1 MCNWISPATCSSCPN
16 LNQAIVSMLL
26 MMTIEEQQVPL
37 TVCLFLG
44 RLVRQ
49 SLRKPLQ
56 YLLTPGKRHIR
67 HVQFPCK
74 KTRCQDLDE
83 GEMGG
88 ALDFQLASGDT
99 SQAQAVLSNIAAVSV
114 HFQVST
120 IPFAGLTYL
129 EHMIDYVRCHM
140 KHAGISVITWSRC
153 RVLKATWFPRHSI
166 STF

>member
-37 TVCLFLG
+37 TVCLFWVVLSDNHSANPFNIYSRPEKG
-44 RLVRQ
+44 T
-49 SLRKPLQ
+49 S
-56 YLLTPGKRHIR
+56 GMCNFHA
-67 HVQFPCK
+67 K

-88 ALDFQLASGDT
+88 TLDFQLASGDT

-153 RVLKATWFPRHSI
+153 RVLKAAWFPRHSI